1 MYYIY
6 GIVDPTENMVGYV
19 GITSNTPQQRLVQH
33 LRQDDRDHK
42 GAKRRWLD
50 GLLENGYMPTVIT
63 LQTVGTIQQAQI
75 AEKWWIA
82 HGQMIGWPLRNYSHL
97 VRQVEIPDTVD
108 ADDGVDE
115 IENLYDVREA
125 VTPEE
130 MTQEFPIP
138 NRALTEEEVAIV
150 RRMYMGGMSKNKII
164 TKVWGDLGYKPKR
177 LMWLNYALGEGGAA

>member
-115 IENLYDVREA
+115 I
-125 VTPEE
+125 
-130 MTQEFPIP
+130 
-138 NRALTEEEVAIV
+138 ALMPKSRIV
-150 RRMYMGGMSKNKII
+150 RSNTCVLPTPNGI
-164 TKVWGDLGYKPKR
+164 TVAPARSSERWSVKPP
-177 LMWLNYALGEGGAA
+177 AHI